1 MSGNKELSFKISS
14 NLKNIIGR
22 DLITDDFVAVF
33 ELVKNSFDAYAKNV
47 IITFLKNKIIIADDG
62 KGMDIEDI
70 NKKWLFV
77 AYSAK
82 KEGIEDSEISNN
94 EFSDY
99 RNKIQ
104 AKKFYAGAKGIGR
117 FSCDR
122 LGSKLVLTTKKAIIN
137 SNLEQIEV
145 NWKDF
150 EKNSEDKF
158 IDIKVIHRT
167 LEKTNQNFKDFQNG
181 TILEIS
187 NLNSSWDRKK
197 KLELKYSLE
206 KLINPFEDNPLNGF
220 SIKIIDNDERK
231 NDSVN
236 LTKREDVNGKVG
248 NFIFEMMNIKTT
260 QILYE
265 IDELGEYIFT
275 SLTDRGTLIYKTR
288 RKNNTEPKLQN
299 IKINLFHLNR
309 AAKNN
314 FSRMMGIDSVN
325 FGSIFV
331 YKNGFRIPPY
341 GDYGFD
347 YFGLDS
353 RKTQKHFSRF
363 GSRDLIGRIEIN
375 GDNPNFKEISSRDGG
390 LVRND
395 HYNLLV
401 KLLINQTLQKL
412 EDYATK
418 VQFTNKEDKN
428 NDDLSALNNIT
439 AKSALLN
446 LISNEIDDEDID
458 LVDAD
463 KGNLNIRAKELMK
476 DVNEKDIA
484 LLNSISEKLNDKNFK
499 TETEETSRVFKENLE
514 LKKKLKE
521 EEEARVI
528 AELEQKRIE
537 KELELEKEKNTYLI
551 SSSRSLSNDAKGLVH
566 NIKITSKKISDSI
579 DNLYDKILSDNY
591 SKSALLK
598 SLGAIKF
605 QSEKANKI
613 SKIITRANFK
623 TDRNAQIADIVI
635 YIQQYIA
642 IYSDIYPSNELE
654 FDLINH
660 SSQMVKKFSVL
671 DMSVVLDD
679 LISNSE
685 KAGAKKIE
693 IEMTNISEKELKILF
708 SDDGKGVDDDFL
720 KDEKTKEKIFE
731 LGVTTSSGGSGIGLN
746 SVREGLKAMNG
757 TIKLLGNKI
766 KLNGACFEIIIR

>member
-1 MSGNKELSFKISS
+1 MINQSLSFKISS

-47 IITFLKNKIIIADDG
+47 TITFLKDKITIADDG
-62 KGMDIEDI
+62 KGMDIDDI

-82 KEGIEDSEISNN
+82 KEGIEDFKINN
-94 EFSDY
+94 EEFSDY

-122 LGSKLVLTTKKAIIN
+122 LGSKLILSTKKAVEN
-137 SNLEQIEV
+137 SNIEQIEV

-158 IDIKVIHRT
+158 IDIKVKHRT
-167 LEKTNQNFKDFQNG
+167 LDKTSEEFKDFENG

-187 NLNSSWDRKK
+187 ELNSSWDRKK
-197 KLELKYSLE
+197 KQELKYSLE

-220 SIKIIDNDERK
+220 SIKIIDKDERK
-231 NDSVN
+231 NDSDN
-236 LTKREDVNGKVG
+236 LTRRDDVNGKVG
-248 NFIFEMMNIKTT
+248 NFVFEMMNIKTT
-260 QILYE
+260 QIVYE
-265 IDELGEYIFT
+265 IDELGEYIYT
-275 SLTDRGTLIYKTR
+275 SLIDRGILIYKTR

-331 YKNGFRIPPY
+331 YKNGFRVPPY

-375 GDNPNFKEISSRDGG
+375 GNNPNFKEITSRDGG
-390 LVRND
+390 LVRNEY
-395 HYNLLV
+395 YNLLV
-401 KLLINQTLQKL
+401 KLLISQALQKL

-418 VQFTNKEDKN
+418 VQFTSKEDKN
-428 NDDLSALNNIT
+428 RDDLSALNNIT
-439 AKSALLN
+439 AKSALLS
-446 LISNEIDDEDID
+446 LISNEIDDDDID
-458 LVDAD
+458 LIDAD
-463 KGNLNIRAKELMK
+463 KENLNLRTKELIK
-476 DVNEKDIA
+476 EANEKD
-484 LLNSISEKLNDKNFK
+484 LVFLKSISEKLNDKNFILEAN
-499 TETEETSRVFKENLE
+499 ETNRIFEENIE
-514 LKKKLKE
+514 LKRKLKE
-521 EEEARVI
+521 EEEARI
-528 AELEQKRIE
+528 SSENEQKKIE
-537 KELELEKEKNTYLI
+537 RELELEKEKNTYLTT
-551 SSSRSLSNDAKGLVH
+551 SSRSLSNDAKGLVH

-579 DNLYDKILSDNY
+579 DNLYDKILNGKIDN
-591 SKSALLK
+591 KQILN
-598 SLGAIKF
+598 SLASIKF
-605 QSEKANKI
+605 QSEKALKI
-613 SKIITRANFK
+613 SNIITRSNFNSDK
-623 TDRNAQIADIVI
+623 NAQIVDVVK
-635 YIQQYIA
+635 YIKQYIE
-642 IYSDIYPSNELE
+642 IYSNIYPKSELS
-654 FDLINH
+654 FKVIDNNSSLI
-660 SSQMVKKFSVL
+660 KKISVL
-671 DMSVVLDD
+671 DISVILDD

-685 KAGAKKIE
+685 KANAKEIE
-693 IEMTNISEKELKILF
+693 IIIQNETSESIEIIF
-708 SDDGKGVDDDFL
+708 SDDGIGVPDKFL
-720 KDEKTKEKIFE
+720 DNKNKIFE
-731 LGVTTSSGGSGIGLN
+731 LGITTTAGGSGIGLN
-746 SVREGLKAMNG
+746 SVKTALKSMKG
-757 TIKLLGNKI
+757 DIIFIGNNINLK
-766 KLNGACFEIIIR
+766 GACFKINL

>member
-1 MSGNKELSFKISS
+1 MSDKELSFKISS

-47 IITFLKNKIIIADDG
+47 VITFLNDKIIIQDDG
-62 KGMDIEDI
+62 KGMDIDDI

-82 KEGIEDSEISNN
+82 KEGIEDEEINTD
-94 EFSDY
+94 EFLDY
-99 RNKIQ
+99 RSKIQ

-122 LGSKLVLTTKKAIIN
+122 LGSKLILTTKKASEN
-137 SNLEQIEV
+137 SRLEQIEV
-145 NWKDF
+145 DWKDF
-150 EKNSEDKF
+150 EKNSEDRF
-158 IDIKVIHRT
+158 IDIKVKHRT
-167 LEKTNQNFKDFQNG
+167 LENLKEGFEEFKNG

-187 NLNSSWDRKK
+187 KLNSSWDRKK
-197 KLELKYSLE
+197 KQELKYSLE

-220 SIKIIDNDERK
+220 SIQIIDNNERK
-231 NDSVN
+231 NDSID
-236 LTKREDVNGKVG
+236 LTKRDDVNGKVG
-248 NFIFEMMNIKTT
+248 NFVFEMMNIKTT

-265 IDELGEYIFT
+265 IDEKGLYITT
-275 SLTDRGTLIYKTR
+275 SLIDRGVIIYKTR

-314 FSRMMGIDSVN
+314 FHRMMGIDSVN

-375 GDNPNFKEISSRDGG
+375 GDNPNFKEITSRDGG
-390 LVRND
+390 LVRNEY
-395 HYNLLV
+395 YNLLV
-401 KLLINQTLQKL
+401 KLLINQALQKL

-418 VQFTNKEDKN
+418 VQFTNKDDKN
-428 NDDLSALNNIT
+428 KDDLSALNNIT

-446 LISNEIDDEDID
+446 LISNEIDDEDIE
-458 LVDAD
+458 LIDAD
-463 KGNLNIRAKELMK
+463 KENLNLRTKELIK
-476 DVNEKDIA
+476 DINEKDIA
-484 LLNSISEKLNDKNFK
+484 LLNSISEKLNDNNFK
-499 TETEETSRVFKENLE
+499 AETEKTKEIFRENIE

-521 EEEARVI
+521 EEEARI
-528 AELEQKRIE
+528 LIENEQKKIE
-537 KELELEKEKNTYLI
+537 KELELEKEKNTYLT
-551 SSSRSLSNDAKGLVH
+551 SSSRNLSNDAKGLVH

-579 DNLYDKILSDNY
+579 DNLYDKILNGKIDN
-591 SKSALLK
+591 KQILI
-598 SLGAIKF
+598 SLASIKF
-605 QSEKANKI
+605 QSEKALKI
-613 SKIITRANFK
+613 SNIITRSNFNSDK
-623 TDRNAQIADIVI
+623 NAQIVDVVK
-635 YIQQYIA
+635 YIKQYIE
-642 IYSDIYPSNELE
+642 IYSNIYPKSELS
-654 FDLINH
+654 FKVIDNNSTLI
-660 SSQMVKKFSVL
+660 KKISVL
-671 DMSVVLDD
+671 DISVIIDD

-685 KAGAKKIE
+685 KANAKEIE
-693 IEMTNISEKELKILF
+693 INIKNQTSDSIEILF
-708 SDDGKGVDDDFL
+708 SDDGIGVPEKFL
-720 KDEKTKEKIFE
+720 DNKNKIFE
-731 LGVTTSSGGSGIGLN
+731 LGITTTTGGSGIGLN
-746 SVREGLKAMNG
+746 SVKTALKSMKG
-757 TIKLLGNKI
+757 DIVFVGNNINLK
-766 KLNGACFEIIIR
+766 GACFKINL

>member
-1 MSGNKELSFKISS
+1 MSDQELSFKISS

-47 IITFLKNKIIIADDG
+47 IITFFKDKIVISDDG

-82 KEGIEDSEISNN
+82 KEGIEDTEISNE

-122 LGSKLVLTTKKAIIN
+122 LGSKLILTTKKAIEN
-137 SNLEQIEV
+137 SKVERIEV
-145 NWKDF
+145 NWDDF

-158 IDIKVIHRT
+158 VDIKVKHRT
-167 LEKTNQNFKDFQNG
+167 LEKINEDSKEFQNG

-197 KLELKYSLE
+197 KQELKYSLE

-220 SIKIIDNDERK
+220 SIKIVDDYERK
-231 NDSVN
+231 NDSPN

-248 NFIFEMMNIKTT
+248 NFVFEMMNIKTT

-265 IDELGEYIFT
+265 IDELGDYIYAT
-275 SLTDRGTLIYKTR
+275 LIDRGTLIYKTR
-288 RKNNTEPKLQN
+288 RKNNTEPRLQN

-314 FSRMMGIDSVN
+314 FNRMMGIESVN

-390 LVRND
+390 LVRNE

-401 KLLINQTLQKL
+401 KLLINQALQKL

-418 VQFTNKEDKN
+418 VQFTSKEDKN
-428 NDDLSALNNIT
+428 KDDLSALNNIT
-439 AKSALLN
+439 AKSALLS
-446 LISNEIDDEDID
+446 LISNEIDDEDIE
-458 LVDAD
+458 LIDAD
-463 KGNLNIRAKELMK
+463 KENLNLRAKELIK

-484 LLNSISEKLNDKNFK
+484 LLNSISEKLSDKNFK
-499 TETEETSRVFKENLE
+499 TETEETNKVFLENLE
-514 LKKKLKE
+514 LKKKLKNE
-521 EEEARVI
+521 EDARII
-528 AELEQKRIE
+528 AEIEQKRIE
-537 KELELEKEKNTYLI
+537 RELELEKEKNTYLRAT
-551 SSSRSLSNDAKGLVH
+551 SKGLSEDAKGLVH
-566 NIKITSKKISDSI
+566 NIKQTSKQIKANIDSLYDSVQSNNFTKKMILEKLSTIKYNTDKVLKISS
-579 DNLYDKILSDNY
+579 
-591 SKSALLK
+591 
-598 SLGAIKF
+598 
-605 QSEKANKI
+605 
-613 SKIITRANFK
+613 IITRANFK
-623 TDRNAQIADIVI
+623 ADKNHQTIDLVK
-635 YIQQYIA
+635 YIKQYIS
-642 IYSDIYPSNELE
+642 IYSDVFEKSKLSFELIDNDIE
-654 FDLINH
+654 YIKLI
-660 SSQMVKKFSVL
+660 SAL
-671 DMSVVLDD
+671 DIALILDD

-685 KAGAKKIE
+685 KAEAKKVLIE
-693 IEMTNISEKELKILF
+693 ITNPNEDILVINF
-708 SDDGKGVDDDFL
+708 SDDGKGL
-720 KDEKTKEKIFE
+720 DEKFINNPKSIFE
-731 LGVTTSSGGSGIGLN
+731 LGITTTDGSGIGLH
-746 SVREGLKAMNG
+746 SVKRALSKMQGEIQFIGNNINLK
-757 TIKLLGNKI
+757 
-766 KLNGACFEIIIR
+766 GATFEIIFKK